1 MFWPFT
7 VWRSCS
13 SDLKNCASSR
23 LPCLNFQRFFLLLTR
38 TNFSHSRTE
47 QFSIKIP
54 FLSPHFLVK
63 QKISHR
69 KKLGAKKV
77 PVCKWKLAWNLHCQL
92 RPWGLVSTTSLVE
105 HSDPQQKKYRRI
117 VNWKT
122 CNYLENQLFKISC
135 IRQSS

>member
-1 MFWPFT
+1 MKKVF
-7 VWRSCS
+7 C
-13 SDLKNCASSR
+13 LKNCFDLSLFEEVVLVISKI
-23 LPCLNFQRFFLLLTR
+23 LRFFLLTR